1 MANGNETK
9 DFSLTLDFAKRLAM
23 MTRTEKGEQAR
34 QYFIECEK
42 QLKEQN
48 KRLLPAIYKAAL
60 IELVHQIEINEQQ
73 QLTIEKQADTID
85 NLATALDSL
94 LEWVSI
100 IKVAKHNNIREKEFN
115 WRRLKAQSEN
125 MGFVIKKAASP
136 RFGYQNLYHINVF
149 KSCYPEY
156 NYNLLDD

>member
-1 MANGNETK
+1 M
-9 DFSLTLDFAKRLAM
+9 
-23 MTRTEKGEQAR
+23 GESR
-34 QYFIECEK
+34 KVRKKVIEYIEQLEN

-48 KRLLPAIYKAAL
+48 KFKVPQTFKEALLLAVEQQEVI
-60 IELVHQIEINEQQ
+60 EQQ
-73 QLTIEKQADTID
+73 QLTIENQEGTID
-85 NLATALDSL
+85 NLYTALDSL

-100 IKVAKHNNIREKEFN
+100 IKVAKRNGVSEKAFN

-156 NYNLLDD
+156 KYNLLDD